1 MNMLMRW
8 QELVN
13 NEMFQ
18 SIVTTII
25 KVIIGLFVV
34 WVLFKVINKLSKT
47 IEKRMA
53 KNPKIDATIASFVE
67 PLVRKILKFFIIV
80 CFIGYI
86 GIETSSIA
94 AAIASAGLAVGLAL
108 QGALSNFAGGFII
121 LLMRPFKVGDYISSC
136 GESGTVESI
145 QIFYTTLVTPD
156 NKVIKIPNG
165 KIVDSTI
172 TNVSSKSTRRVDL
185 TFSISYENDFNKA
198 KELIL
203 ECIKN
208 TGLSLDK
215 PEPFINVSSH
225 SASSIDIVTRVWVKS
240 SDYWTLYFKLLED
253 VKVSFDKNGI
263 EIPYTKV
270 DVNIKK

>member
-1 MNMLMRW
+1 MNMLMTW

-121 LLMRPFKVGDYISSC
+121 LLMIPFKVGDYISSC
-136 GESGTVESI
+136 
-145 QIFYTTLVTPD
+145 
-156 NKVIKIPNG
+156 
-165 KIVDSTI
+165 
-172 TNVSSKSTRRVDL
+172 
-185 TFSISYENDFNKA
+185 
-198 KELIL
+198 
-203 ECIKN
+203 
-208 TGLSLDK
+208 
-215 PEPFINVSSH
+215 
-225 SASSIDIVTRVWVKS
+225 
-240 SDYWTLYFKLLED
+240 
-253 VKVSFDKNGI
+253 
-263 EIPYTKV
+263 
-270 DVNIKK
+270 